1 MAIPL
6 TDIQILFTNYDIITY
21 FLNLA
26 SCSEHF
32 IIKTNLIF
40 VSFSCRIRQC
50 FCLCHVL
57 FLQQTISHMRKR
69 FAEWVHCEGR
79 FLMTLMYEIS
89 DIRYLASC
97 LKAYRLSEWIFF
109 ILKDANVRC
118 FILIAVEIFHNIIR
132 TSYP

>member
-1 MAIPL
+1 MMHVYS
-6 TDIQILFTNYDIITY
+6 DIKCLSKG
-21 FLNLA
+21 L
-26 SCSEHF
+26 
-32 IIKTNLIF
+32 
-40 VSFSCRIRQC
+40 VSD
-50 FCLCHVL
+50 L
-57 FLQQTISHMRKR
+57 
-69 FAEWVHCEGR
+69 R

-132 TSYP
+132 K